1 MAAVSTTTV
10 TDAIRSLENVDD
22 GLLYRRVAWRLMPLL
37 LLCYVVSNLDR
48 INVSFA
54 KLEMMSALKL
64 SDAVYGLGAGLF
76 FIGYAAM
83 EVPSNWML
91 HNFGARIWI
100 SRILLTWGLL
110 SAAMALVY
118 SAYSFYGI
126 RFALGIAE
134 AGLFP
139 GVMYYLTYWFPRS
152 RRATITSIFYLAI
165 PIAGVSGS
173 VLSGFIMSEMDGW
186 LGLAGWQWMF
196 IIEAAPAVLLA
207 PVVYFILSD
216 KPEDADWLSRSE
228 QQRLVRNLAGEQ
240 PDDHGGSVLQA
251 LWTPRVWHLGLILFT
266 IVLALYGVLFY
277 MPTLIRGAHPSSPAV
292 IGLLTAIPYA
302 VSVIM
307 MVTASRNSDRT
318 GERRWHLAFACFVGA
333 VGITLSVFTK
343 TNIVLVLVGMSLAV
357 GGIMMCLGIYWT
369 LATGVFRGAQDAVS
383 IAFVNA
389 IGLTAGFVG
398 PTIIGAISS
407 WTGSTDGGM
416 IMLAVFW
423 LIGAALILA
432 YRHQHV
438 APALTPE
445 LSSAVDV

>member
-1 MAAVSTTTV
+1 MVALPTSSA
-10 TDAIRSLENVDD
+10 TDAAASVENFDD
-22 GLLYRRVAWRLMPLL
+22 DMLYKRVGWRLMPLL
-37 LLCYVVSNLDR
+37 LLCYVVANLDR

-91 HNFGARIWI
+91 HNFGARVWI
-100 SRILLTWGLL
+100 ARILLTWGLL

-152 RRATITSIFYLAI
+152 RRATISSIFYLAV

-173 VLSGFIMSEMDGW
+173 VLSGFIMSEMHGF

-196 IIEAAPAVLLA
+196 LLEAAPAILLS
-207 PVVYFILSD
+207 PVVYLILAD
-216 KPEDADWLSRSE
+216 KPADADWLSTVE
-228 QQRLVRNLAGEQ
+228 KQRLVRNLAGEQ

-251 LWTPRVWHLGLILFT
+251 LWTPRVWHLSLILFT
-266 IVLALYGVLFY
+266 IVLAMFGVLFY
-277 MPTLIRGAHPSSPAV
+277 MPTLIRGAHESSPAV
-292 IGLLTAIPYA
+292 VGLLTAIPYA

-307 MVTASRNSDRT
+307 MVLASWNSDRT

-333 VGITLSVFTK
+333 VGIVLSVFAK
-343 TNIVLVLVGMSLAV
+343 TDIFLVMIGMCLAV
-357 GGIMMCLGIYWT
+357 GGIMMCLAIYWT

-383 IAFVNA
+383 IAFINA

-398 PTIIGAISS
+398 PTIIGAIST

-416 IMLAVFW
+416 MMLVVFW
-423 LIGAALILA
+423 LIGAALVLA
-432 YRHQHV
+432 YRQQPT
-438 APALTPE
+438 AAGGR
-445 LSSAVDV
+445 

>member
-1 MAAVSTTTV
+1 MVALPTSPA
-10 TDAIRSLENVDD
+10 TDAMASAENVDD
-22 GLLYRRVAWRLMPLL
+22 GALYRRVAVRLMPLL

-54 KLEMMSALKL
+54 KLEMMSALNL
-64 SDAVYGLGAGLF
+64 SDAVYGMGAGLF
-76 FIGYAAM
+76 FVGYAAM

-91 HNFGARIWI
+91 HKVGARIWI

-110 SAAMALVY
+110 SAAMALVN

-152 RRATITSIFYLAI
+152 RRATITSIFYLAV

-173 VLSGFIMSEMDGW
+173 VLSGFIMSEMDGF
-186 LGLAGWQWMF
+186 LGLEGWQWMF
-196 IIEAAPAVLLA
+196 IIEAAPAVMLA
-207 PVVYFILSD
+207 PVVYGVLPD
-216 KPEDADWLSRSE
+216 KPADAGWLSKVE

-266 IVLALYGVLFY
+266 IVLAMYGVLFY
-277 MPTLIRGAHPSSPAV
+277 MPTLIRDAYPSSPAV
-292 IGLLTAIPYA
+292 VGLLTAIPYA

-307 MVTASRNSDRT
+307 MVLASRNSDRT

-333 VGITLSVFTK
+333 VGIVLSVFTK
-343 TNIVLVLVGMSLAV
+343 TSIVLVIVGMCLAV

-369 LATGVFRGAQDAVS
+369 LATGVFRGAQDSVS

-398 PTIIGAISS
+398 PSIIGAISS

-423 LIGAALILA
+423 LAGAALVLA
-432 YRHQHV
+432 YRQPRPT
-438 APALTPE
+438 AE
-445 LSSAVDV
+445 LSSAIEICT

>member
-1 MAAVSTTTV
+1 MVALPTLSASDAAASV
-10 TDAIRSLENVDD
+10 ENVDD
-22 GLLYRRVAWRLMPLL
+22 GMLYKRVAWRLMPLL
-37 LLCYVVSNLDR
+37 LLCYIVSNLDR

-91 HNFGARIWI
+91 HKFGARVWI

-110 SAAMALVY
+110 SAAMAVVY

-126 RFALGIAE
+126 RFLLGIAE

-139 GVMYYLTYWFPRS
+139 GVIYYLTYWFPRS
-152 RRATITSIFYLAI
+152 RRATITSIFYLAV

-173 VLSGFIMSEMDGW
+173 VLSGFIMSEMDGF

-196 IIEAAPAVLLA
+196 LLEAAPAIVLA
-207 PVVYFILSD
+207 PIVFLILPD
-216 KPEDADWLSRSE
+216 KPAHANWLSRVE
-228 QQRLVRNLAGEQ
+228 KQRLVGNLAGEQ

-266 IVLALYGVLFY
+266 IVLAMYGVLFY
-277 MPTLIRGAHPSSPAV
+277 MPTLIRGAHESSPAV
-292 IGLLTAIPYA
+292 VGLLTAIPYA

-307 MVTASRNSDRT
+307 MVLASRNSDRT
-318 GERRWHLAFACFVGA
+318 GERRWHLAFACCVGA
-333 VGITLSVFTK
+333 VGIVLSVFTK
-343 TNIVLVLVGMSLAV
+343 TNIFLVIVGMCLAV

-389 IGLTAGFVG
+389 IGLTAGFAG

-416 IMLAVFW
+416 MMLAVFW
-423 LIGAALILA
+423 LIGAALVLA
-432 YRHQHV
+432 YRQQPT
-438 APALTPE
+438 AARAAAE
-445 LSSAVDV
+445 LSPAVDV